1 MASFENPTSSGAAM
15 EAETPV
21 VETTRTIVTIDGV
34 EFKVNS
40 NLLNQSE
47 IMKKTFLD
55 ASGNLTADD
64 SPLQIIP
71 TSQVFEKILQFME
84 KNHSDPMKDIP
95 KPLGDT
101 TVHKFFA
108 SKNQTFYSD
117 FVKEMEPAL
126 LHDVTE
132 ASSCLNIEALTE
144 LCAATYATIIK
155 ENPDP
160 RRLAQLLN
168 IELPSSSEE
177 RSDESGATGKGAGN
191 A

>member
-1 MASFENPTSSGAAM
+1 MASFENPIAAAAAAT
-15 EAETPV
+15 EPEIF
-21 VETTRTIVTIDGV
+21 RTIVTIDGT
-34 EFKVNS
+34 EFQVNS
-40 NLLNQSE
+40 KLLSQST
-47 IMKKTFLD
+47 IMKKTFFD
-55 ASGNLTADD
+55 EAGNLTGDD

-71 TSQVFEKILQFME
+71 NSTVFEKIIEFMTQYQ
-84 KNHSDPMKDIP
+84 SDPMKDIP

-101 TVHKFFA
+101 TVHKFFT
-108 SKNQTFYSD
+108 SRNQTFYSD
-117 FVKEMEPAL
+117 FVKKMDPAL

-132 ASSCLNIEALTE
+132 ASSCLNIEPLTE

-168 IELPSSSEE
+168 IELPSEAAAAAAAP
-177 RSDESGATGKGAGN
+177 SDGVGATGKGAGN